1 MDIKRLFSEG
11 KRLCIIG
18 TGGCARETYNYI
30 EDIFR
35 TQKEDIT
42 DKVVFLDKDEL
53 VSDDLQVMDCKVI
66 KESDFDRE
74 KYLVVLA
81 IGDSKIRK
89 RVFEK
94 YKDCGFATIIHPTAI
109 VSEYSKIG
117 KGSIIAPNCVI
128 GTNVE
133 VWDFAHIN
141 IQTNIG
147 HDCRIE
153 DFFTTAYSVSISGAC
168 SIGNTVYFGT
178 NSCVK
183 QGITICDNVIIGMG
197 AGVVKNITV
206 QGTYVGCPA
215 RMLVKQDI
223 SRVGWGKNRS

>member
-1 MDIKRLFSEG
+1 MRLNNIFTD
-11 KRLCIIG
+11 KQLCIIG
-18 TGGCARETYNYI
+18 MGGCAREAYSYI

-35 TQKEDIT
+35 VQKEDVI

-53 VSDDLQVMDCKVI
+53 VSDDMQVMNCRVI
-66 KESDFDRE
+66 KESDFDKE

-94 YKDCGFATIIHPTAI
+94 YKDCEFATIIHPTAI
-109 VSEYSKIG
+109 VSEYSNIG
-117 KGSIIAPNCVI
+117 RGSIVAPNCVI
-128 GTNVE
+128 GPNVE
-133 VWDFAHIN
+133 IGDFAHIN

-147 HDCRIE
+147 HDCRIK

-168 SIGNTVYFGT
+168 NIGNAVYFGT

-183 QGITICDNVIIGMG
+183 QGITICDNVTIGMG
-197 AGVVKNITV
+197 ASVVKDITE

-215 RMLVKQDI
+215 RKLK
-223 SRVGWGKNRS
+223 